1 MMMDRA
7 FWVITAIL
15 LLLASNGRADTVVA
29 TRTLR
34 AQTLIG
40 PEDVALIGGEL
51 PGGLIA
57 LSEAI
62 GQETRTAIFAG
73 RAIRVDDVGPPAVV
87 ERNQIVPLLY
97 RRGALSISVEGRA
110 LGRGGVGD
118 VLRVIN
124 IASRN
129 VVTAWVGAD
138 GTLIV
143 NSNE

>member
-1 MMMDRA
+1 MMDRA